1 MLRCRAGFRVFPN
14 FMRAVLFDIDGTLI
28 RTGGAG
34 IRAFARTSE
43 LAFGLPG
50 GTEGLVFHGRTDTSL
65 VNEFLTR
72 HRLPVTEGNR
82 TLFLDTYLFLLAE
95 MLANHP
101 GERCPGVADF
111 LQECRAIGPA
121 PVLGLLTGNVRLG
134 AELKLRAHGL
144 WGEFE
149 LGGFGDDHEDR
160 DRIAAVAKSRV
171 ERRIGEEIDGWDILV
186 VGDTPRDVACAR
198 AIGARCL
205 AVATGGIAAEEL
217 AASGPDWL
225 VEDLR
230 EISAVEVC
238 SHARN
243 GRPSGHKSMSNRFL
257 V

>member
-1 MLRCRAGFRVFPN
+1 MRGRPPGLRVALQ

-43 LAFGLPG
+43 IAFGLDR

-65 VNEFLTR
+65 INEFLIR
-72 HRLPVTEGNR
+72 NRLPETDANR
-82 TLFLDTYLFLLAE
+82 ELFLGTYLFLLAE
-95 MLANHP
+95 MLAIHP
-101 GERCPGVADF
+101 GERCPGVGEF
-111 LQECRAIGPA
+111 LQQCRQVGAA

-134 AELKLRAHGL
+134 AELKLRAHDL

-160 DRIAAVAKSRV
+160 DRIAAVAKARV
-171 ERRIGEEIDGWDILV
+171 GKHLGEEIDGQDILV

-205 AVATGGIAAEEL
+205 AVATGGIAADEL
-217 AASGPDWL
+217 AACGPDWL

-230 EISAVEVC
+230 EVSVEEVC
-238 SHARN
+238 SNARN
-243 GRPSGHKSMSNRFL
+243 GRRSNYKSMSDRFL

>member
-1 MLRCRAGFRVFPN
+1 MVAGQR
-14 FMRAVLFDIDGTLI
+14 MRAVLFDIDGTLI

-43 LAFGLPG
+43 LVFGLKG
-50 GTEGLVFHGRTDTSL
+50 GTDGLVFHGRTDTSL
-65 VNEFLTR
+65 VNEFLVR
-72 HRLPVTEGNR
+72 HRLPVTEANR
-82 TLFLDTYLFLLAE
+82 SLFLDTYLFLLAE
-95 MLANHP
+95 LLADHP
-101 GERCPGVADF
+101 GERCPGVAGF
-111 LQECRAIGPA
+111 IQQCRQLGSN

-144 WGEFE
+144 WEEFE
-149 LGGFGDDHEDR
+149 IGGFGDDHEDR
-160 DRIAAVAKSRV
+160 DRIAAVARARV
-171 ERRIGEEIDGWDILV
+171 ERRIGEEIGGTDILV

-205 AVATGGIAAEEL
+205 AVATGGIPIQEL

-230 EISAVEVC
+230 EVSADELGI
-238 SHARN
+238 HARN
-243 GRPSGHKSMSNRFL
+243 GRRSDHKSMSNRFL